1 YHRRLYRLLHALLHD
16 LKTLTSFFPL
26 GKLFG
31 TLYAEQNDSIGPTFF
46 RCASALQK
54 IGQVSLTNNLSS
66 VY

>member
-31 TLYAEQNDSIGPTFF
+31 TLYAEQNDSIGPTFPN
-46 RCASALQK
+46 ALPQTK
-54 IGQVSLTNNLSS
+54 SWTVIFNK
-66 VY
+66 